1 MKRSF
6 VSCFVIC
13 GVFFVAEFAVELAVE
28 PNSTLSQVVGVL
40 SAQSPLD
47 EEPEDPRPE
56 RKLLPITIEFFNQNE
71 KITAAIEE
79 EEDFEKARE
88 LLDRS
93 LERSRRWN
101 ERELAFFH
109 RRYANLGQILSD
121 YDLMLEHMKKLLE
134 YREFVKYFVEEE
146 ALWLVATLYASHYED
161 YETAL
166 DYIQQWL
173 DLKNDWEE
181 GSKRYAYIG
190 GIYTLMDDYT
200 KTVEW
205 ITRAI
210 ERAGEEE
217 TDVEEGW
224 WVQLLQAYT
233 RLSEEN
239 ENNPAERDR
248 YLELALDLAKFLVY
262 NYRHNVEY
270 WSVLSNIFYERG
282 TVSNDPIVQE
292 DASWAYTFESA
303 YHMGLLSE
311 EKEVLRVISGMQNQA
326 AYSRAARV
334 YEEGF
339 DSEILERN
347 FENLNNYGHMLYMS
361 TDVSKA
367 ASAYEEAVTYKDDAT
382 VLHSLASL
390 YQLTEDFSKCITYA
404 TRALNATEGE
414 LRKPEQVR
422 FLKGVCQFFNDDLDG
437 SEETMEELRTEISS
451 DTEDEGLERLRKSA
465 GQYIDLINNERERIK
480 WKEYVE
486 EQWRLYLEEK
496 RQS

>member
-13 GVFFVAEFAVELAVE
+13 GVFFIAEFAVELTVE
-28 PNSTLSQVVGVL
+28 PNSTISQVVGVV

-56 RKLLPITIEFFNQNE
+56 RKLLPIKIEFFNQNE

-146 ALWLVATLYASHYED
+146 ALWLVATLYASQYED

-181 GSKRYAYIG
+181 GSKHYAYIG
-190 GIYTLMDDYT
+190 GIYTYMEDYVN
-200 KTVEW
+200 TVDW
-205 ITRAI
+205 IKRAI

-217 TDVEEGW
+217 TDVPEPW

-233 RLSEEN
+233 ELFEEN
-239 ENNPAERDR
+239 ENNPVERDK
-248 YLELALDLAKFLVY
+248 YLDLSLDLAKFLVY
-262 NYRHNVEY
+262 NYRDKVEY
-270 WSVLSNIFYERG
+270 WRALSNIFVQQMLVATDEA
-282 TVSNDPIVQE
+282 SQE
-292 DASWAYTFESA
+292 DPSWAYTLESA
-303 YHMGLLSE
+303 YHMGILSE
-311 EKEVLRVISGMQNQA
+311 EGEYKRVIAGMQSEE

-339 DSEILERN
+339 DLEIIERN
-347 FENLNNYGHMLYMS
+347 FENLNKYAQMLYAS
-361 TDVSKA
+361 TDMSKA
-367 ASAYEEAVTYKDDAT
+367 ATAYEEAVTYKDDAT

-390 YQLTEDFSKCITYA
+390 YQMTENFSKCITYA
-404 TRALNATEGE
+404 NRALNATEGE
-414 LRKPEQVR
+414 LRKPEEVK
-422 FLKGVCQFFNDDLDG
+422 FLKGVCQFFNNDLDG
-437 SEETMEELRTEISS
+437 SEETMEELQTEISS

-465 GQYIDLINNERERIK
+465 GQYVDLIDSERERIK